1 MNFWMRAAPIS
12 MTAIGHTSQCT
23 IQVTRDNE
31 PRRRSN
37 GHHFREP
44 ATTAPS
50 NYGQRPLPRTAG
62 VSLSGAGQT
71 GSAFNTPWA
80 VASA

>member
-44 ATTAPS
+44 AATAPS

-62 VSLSGAGQT
+62 SPGRAGQP
-71 GSAFNTPWA
+71 GSAFSTPWA